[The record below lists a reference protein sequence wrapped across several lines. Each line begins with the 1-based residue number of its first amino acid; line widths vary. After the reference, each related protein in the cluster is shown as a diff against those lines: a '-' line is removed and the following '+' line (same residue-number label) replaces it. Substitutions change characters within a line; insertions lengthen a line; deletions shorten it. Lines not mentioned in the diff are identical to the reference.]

1 MLARDKNT
9 YAPCASL
16 GIVAHVFLPV
26 MRVLYTRREPYVS
39 EENIKKIVKRYK
51 LLSSFW
57 LFIFLI
63 IAIFANWALIDSN
76 IRNHSELGLEYYSSD
91 TGFIW
96 GAIIV
101 GLNVVLQ
108 LFFYSLEKILL
119 FLQQESSSSN

>member
-1 MLARDKNT
+1 KVI
-9 YAPCASL
+9 
-16 GIVAHVFLPV
+16 GK
-26 MRVLYTRREPYVS
+26 LYTRREPYVS

-57 LFIFLI
+57 LFVFLI
-63 IAIFANWALIDSN
+63 IAMFANWALIDSN

-108 LFFYSLEKILL
+108 LLFYSLEKILL
-119 FLQQESSSSN
+119 FLQQESSSSS

>member
-1 MLARDKNT
+1 M
-9 YAPCASL
+9 
-16 GIVAHVFLPV
+16 
-26 MRVLYTRREPYVS
+26 S

-57 LFIFLI
+57 LFVFLI
-63 IAIFANWALIDSN
+63 IAMFANWALIDSN

-96 GAIIV
+96 GAIIF

-108 LFFYSLEKILL
+108 LLFYIHAGRLRHYAPRACARYWKVRCNDENTY
-119 FLQQESSSSN
+119 FCRCYGYVLQF

>member
-1 MLARDKNT
+1 LSWFWQTTQKAMPT
-9 YAPCASL
+9 HWVL
-16 GIVAHVFLPV
+16 GG
-26 MRVLYTRREPYVS
+26 RYTKEGLYVT

-57 LFIFLI
+57 LFVFLI
-63 IAIFANWALIDSN
+63 IALLANWALIDSN
-76 IRNHSELGLEYYSSD
+76 IRNHSELGLDYHSSHD
-91 TGFIW
+91 GFIW
-96 GAIIV
+96 GVIIV

>member
-1 MLARDKNT
+1 MVANKTLKALALL
-9 YAPCASL
+9 AGA
-16 GIVAHVFLPV
+16 
-26 MRVLYTRREPYVS
+26 LYTMREPYVT

-57 LFIFLI
+57 LFVFLI
-63 IAIFANWALIDSN
+63 IAMFANWALIDSN
-76 IRNHSELGLEYYSSD
+76 IRNHSKLDLEYYSSD

-119 FLQQESSSSN
+119 FLQKESSSSN

>member
-1 MLARDKNT
+1 M
-9 YAPCASL
+9 
-16 GIVAHVFLPV
+16 
-26 MRVLYTRREPYVS
+26 S

-57 LFIFLI
+57 LFVFLI
-63 IAIFANWALIDSN
+63 IAMFASWALIESN
-76 IRNHSELGLEYYSSD
+76 IRNHSELGLAYYSSD

-96 GAIIV
+96 GAIIL

-108 LFFYSLEKILL
+108 LLFYSLEKILL